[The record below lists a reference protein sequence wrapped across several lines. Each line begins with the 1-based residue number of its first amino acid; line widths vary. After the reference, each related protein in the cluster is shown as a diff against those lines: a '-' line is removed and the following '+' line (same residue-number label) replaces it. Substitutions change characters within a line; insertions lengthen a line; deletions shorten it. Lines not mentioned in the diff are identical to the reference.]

1 MTSLQRLTA
10 TAYNLLNDMDTNVDP
25 CDDFYAFACG
35 AFTERTVIP
44 DERSSVTSFYLLG
57 NEIEIKMRK
66 LIDTPVSTDDTSATV
81 LLKKYFNSCMNKETI
96 EKRGLQPLHDIL
108 AKMGGW
114 PVLNGSAWDDAAF
127 HWTEAVYRNRKL
139 GYSQNDIFWFGIL
152 HDLKDP
158 TRNIIS
164 LFDPAL
170 GFERASLIRG
180 FNDSDVQ
187 AYYGYMVDMAVL
199 LGAEPGIAKQDME
212 AALHFKMQLANMS
225 LAKEELRDVFK
236 LYHKMTLDELSL
248 LAPTIPWVTYAN
260 KLLEDVGHQLSVC
273 RPTVE
278 HLTRQS
284 VGSGRPVEG
293 WCCSPPYLPAEH
305 LAVLRIVQHSYML
318 YRRNERPCLR
328 GGEPARLR
336 CPLREPA
343 HPRCPPPRAPFT
355 NRVQANYLLWRVV
368 EASVSQLNLASRDAR
383 LKLFGQVYGTTE
395 HGPRWKQCL
404 DDIMHRFG
412 IPVGSLYV
420 KNHFDQDS
428 KTAVLKLV
436 SDIHKEF
443 DAMLLE
449 AAWIDRITRQRAIQK
464 SKAMTYY
471 IAYPNELLND
481 TMVSELYEDLQLTDD
496 DFFKNMLDSNI
507 FNTNYFYSKL
517 REHADKND
525 WREFGEITAVNAF
538 AKSTNGI
545 TFPAGIL
552 QGTFYSNDRPKYMN
566 YGAIGFLI
574 GHEITH
580 LFDDK
585 GRQFNAEGKLQEWW
599 EPETRS
605 RFLDSVQC
613 IIDQYGNITVDRVN
627 MQVNGILTQGEN
639 IADNGG
645 IRMARRAYDRY
656 QSSEGR
662 EPALPGLQQ
671 YTSEQMFW
679 LGTVNTWCAV
689 YREEG
694 LRQVMRSSNHA
705 PSFVRMNTAI
715 KNTEQ
720 FARDWQ
726 CPAGSRMNP
735 VDGCRVW

>member
-1 MTSLQRLTA
+1 
-10 TAYNLLNDMDTNVDP
+10 
-25 CDDFYAFACG
+25 
-35 AFTERTVIP
+35 
-44 DERSSVTSFYLLG
+44 
-57 NEIEIKMRK
+57 
-66 LIDTPVSTDDTSATV
+66 
-81 LLKKYFNSCMNKETI
+81 
-96 EKRGLQPLHDIL
+96 
-108 AKMGGW
+108 
-114 PVLNGSAWDDAAF
+114 
-127 HWTEAVYRNRKL
+127 
-139 GYSQNDIFWFGIL
+139 
-152 HDLKDP
+152 
-158 TRNIIS
+158 
-164 LFDPAL
+164 
-170 GFERASLIRG
+170 
-180 FNDSDVQ
+180 
-187 AYYGYMVDMAVL
+187 
-199 LGAEPGIAKQDME
+199 
-212 AALHFKMQLANMS
+212 
-225 LAKEELRDVFK
+225 
-236 LYHKMTLDELSL
+236 
-248 LAPTIPWVTYAN
+248 
-260 KLLEDVGHQLSVC
+260 
-273 RPTVE
+273 
-278 HLTRQS
+278 
-284 VGSGRPVEG
+284 
-293 WCCSPPYLPAEH
+293 
-305 LAVLRIVQHSYML
+305 
-318 YRRNERPCLR
+318 
-328 GGEPARLR
+328 
-336 CPLREPA
+336 
-343 HPRCPPPRAPFT
+343 
-355 NRVQANYLLWRVV
+355 
-368 EASVSQLNLASRDAR
+368 
-383 LKLFGQVYGTTE
+383 
-395 HGPRWKQCL
+395 
-404 DDIMHRFG
+404 
-412 IPVGSLYV
+412 
-420 KNHFDQDS
+420 
-428 KTAVLKLV
+428 
-436 SDIHKEF
+436 
-443 DAMLLE
+443 MLLE

-471 IAYPNELLND
+471 IAYPDELLND

-496 DFFKNMLDSNI
+496 DFFQNMLNNNI